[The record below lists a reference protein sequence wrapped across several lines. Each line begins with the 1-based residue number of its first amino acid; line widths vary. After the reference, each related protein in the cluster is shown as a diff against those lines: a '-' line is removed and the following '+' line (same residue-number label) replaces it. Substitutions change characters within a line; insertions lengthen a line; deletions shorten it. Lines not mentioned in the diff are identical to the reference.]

1 MTIKRIKNICIAL
14 CLILLLGAV
23 SVVPAQAASLSVSVG
38 QSRVSVGNEFS
49 VTIRVSDDVAAWTYQ
64 VTYSSNLT
72 LVSGKTMPDG
82 SDDEGSPH
90 INTLLFRANSEGTGT
105 ITASCTN
112 GLSDGNRDYSSSD
125 SASVTIIS
133 ASSDDGGEPPY
144 HGGGGGS
151 GGGTTAPSKS
161 SNNALASLTVSAG
174 ELAPAFDPTITDYT
188 LSLPLRTNQITFT
201 ATPSDSKATVQ
212 GDGEVALRGG
222 ENKVAVVVTAEDG
235 SAKTYNITVKVARE
249 PTVFFSLNGE
259 SLGVMQDTDG
269 VTPPAGFSPT
279 TVPYSGE
286 ELPAWTNAA
295 GQMLLYLVN
304 QDTLAAGFYLYD
316 EAEGVQSPYLPI
328 VCGATTYVYTG
339 VPAEKESIPGLTLC
353 DVEAFGHILK
363 GWKYRDASLQDFC
376 VLYLMDAG
384 GNYGCHTYDS
394 QSGTLQR
401 FSGAVFTDDGRT
413 MRVPML
419 YVYIAGG
426 AAAVLLLLVII
437 LAAVCISRGKKL
449 RLPATEVP
457 VEAPAAPGEQP
468 PAETPA
474 AEEMPTPGEP
484 EQPAEEAPSQ
494 PEPQRPE
501 ENSPAEP
508 GDEPAVPE
516 DEPTPEDPAEEAAA
530 EPAEKPEPADSPA
543 EETPQPPAPEQSLED
558 TLRRLPLDKLLRDIH
573 DL

>member
-1 MTIKRIKNICIAL
+1 MKLLKKNLVSLAL
-14 CLILLLGAV
+14 LCAMLFSLLQV
-23 SVVPAQAASLSVSVG
+23 SYAAGMSVSAGQSTVSVG
-38 QSRVSVGNEFS
+38 RTVAF
-49 VTIRVSDDVAAWTYQ
+49 TITVPAGSEAWTYS
-64 VTYSSNLT
+64 VAYSANLT
-72 LVSGKTMPDG
+72 LESGDLAPMG
-82 SDDEGSPH
+82 FEGD
-90 INTLLFRANSEGTGT
+90 NRTNQLVFRANDTGTGSVW
-105 ITASCTN
+105 ISAGSYCVSGEDYDAS
-112 GLSDGNRDYSSSD
+112 G
-125 SASVTIIS
+125 SASVSIVS
-133 ASSDDGGEPPY
+133 ASEPDDSEPDYTPSTP
-144 HGGGGGS
+144 GKS
-151 GGGTTAPSKS
+151 G
-161 SNNALASLTVSAG
+161 NNALASLTVSAG

-212 GDGEVALRGG
+212 GDGEVALQGG

-328 VCGATTYVYTG
+328 VYGATTYVYTG

-363 GWKYRDASLQDFC
+363 GWKYEDASLQDFC

-474 AEEMPTPGEP
+474 AEEMPTPEEP

-494 PEPQRPE
+494 PEPQQPE

-508 GDEPAVPE
+508 EDEPSVPE
-516 DEPTPEDPAEEAAA
+516 DEPTSEEPAEKAAAEPTEKPESAVSPAEEA
-530 EPAEKPEPADSPA
+530 
-543 EETPQPPAPEQSLED
+543 PQPPAPEQSLED
-558 TLRRLPLDKLLRDIH
+558 TLRRLPLEDLLRDIH

>member
-1 MTIKRIKNICIAL
+1 MKNLKKIFIICTVVFA
-14 CLILLLGAV
+14 LLLCMTQ
-23 SVVPAQAASLSVSVG
+23 SVFAAGISVTAG
-38 QSRVSVGNEFS
+38 QSSVKVGNTVAF
-49 VTIRVSDDVAAWTYQ
+49 TITVPPKTQAWTYQ
-64 VTYSSNLT
+64 VAWSDNLT
-72 LVSGKTMPDG
+72 YVSGDTEPMG
-82 SDDEGSPH
+82 FEGNSTRNQL
-90 INTLLFRANSEGTGT
+90 IFKANREGTGKVW
-105 ITASCTN
+105 IAGGSYSIDRQPYDASGSATV
-112 GLSDGNRDYSSSD
+112 SIV
-125 SASVTIIS
+125 SASQPS
-133 ASSDDGGEPPY
+133 QGYDHGDFDDDPP
-144 HGGGGGS
+144 
-151 GGGTTAPSKS
+151 TPSKS

-188 LSLPLRTNQITFT
+188 LSLPLRTNKITFT

-304 QDTLAAGFYLYD
+304 QDTLAAGFYLHD
-316 EAEGVQSPYLPI
+316 EAEGVQPPYLPI
-328 VCGATTYVYTG
+328 VYGATTYVYTG

-363 GWKYRDASLQDFC
+363 GWKYEDASLQDFC

-457 VEAPAAPGEQP
+457 AEAPAAPGEQP

-474 AEEMPTPGEP
+474 AEEMPTPEEP

-494 PEPQRPE
+494 PEPQQPE

-508 GDEPAVPE
+508 EDEPSVPE
-516 DEPTPEDPAEEAAA
+516 DEPTSEEPAEKAAA
-530 EPAEKPEPADSPA
+530 EPTEKPESAVSPS
-543 EETPQPPAPEQSLED
+543 EEAPQPPAPEQSLED
-558 TLRRLPLDKLLRDIH
+558 TLRRLPLEDLLRDIH

>member
-1 MTIKRIKNICIAL
+1 MKLLKKTLVSLVLL
-14 CLILLLGAV
+14 CAMLLAAV
-23 SVVPAQAASLSVSVG
+23 QVSHAASFSVSAGQSTVSVG
-38 QSRVSVGNEFS
+38 RTVAF
-49 VTIRVSDDVAAWTYQ
+49 TITVPAGCQAWTYS
-64 VTYSSNLT
+64 VSYSANLT
-72 LVSGKTMPDG
+72 LESGDLAPMGFDG
-82 SDDEGSPH
+82 Y
-90 INTLLFRANSEGTGT
+90 NRVNQLVFRANDTGTGT
-105 ITASCTN
+105 VWISKGSFSMDGTN
-112 GLSDGNRDYSSSD
+112 NETPSG
-125 SASVTIIS
+125 SASVAIVS
-133 ASSDDGGEPPY
+133 ASTPDDSEPDYTPSAP
-144 HGGGGGS
+144 GKS
-151 GGGTTAPSKS
+151 G
-161 SNNALASLTVSAG
+161 NNALSALTVSAG
-174 ELAPAFDPTITDYT
+174 TLTPAFDPAVTEYT
-188 LSLPLRTNQITFT
+188 LSLPLRTNKITFT

-212 GDGEVALRGG
+212 GNGEVALRSG

-328 VCGATTYVYTG
+328 VYGATTYVYTG

-363 GWKYRDASLQDFC
+363 GWKYEDASLQDFC

-474 AEEMPTPGEP
+474 AEEMPTPEEP

-494 PEPQRPE
+494 PEPQQPE

-508 GDEPAVPE
+508 EDEPSVPE
-516 DEPTPEDPAEEAAA
+516 DEPTSEEPAEKAAAEPTEKPESAVSPAEEA
-530 EPAEKPEPADSPA
+530 
-543 EETPQPPAPEQSLED
+543 PQPPAPEQSLED
-558 TLRRLPLDKLLRDIH
+558 TLRRLPLEDLLRDIH

>member
-1 MTIKRIKNICIAL
+1 MTKYRCNMKNLKKIFIICTVVFA
-14 CLILLLGAV
+14 LLLCMTQ
-23 SVVPAQAASLSVSVG
+23 SVFAAGISVTAG
-38 QSRVSVGNEFS
+38 QSSVKVGNTVAF
-49 VTIRVSDDVAAWTYQ
+49 TITVPPNTQAWTYQ
-64 VTYSSNLT
+64 VAWSDNLT
-72 LVSGKTMPDG
+72 YVSGDTEPMG
-82 SDDEGSPH
+82 FEGNSTRNQL
-90 INTLLFRANSEGTGT
+90 IFKANGEGTGKVW
-105 ITASCTN
+105 IAGGSYSIDRQPYDASGSATV
-112 GLSDGNRDYSSSD
+112 SIV
-125 SASVTIIS
+125 SASQPS
-133 ASSDDGGEPPY
+133 QGYDHGDFDDDPP
-144 HGGGGGS
+144 
-151 GGGTTAPSKS
+151 TPSKS

-188 LSLPLRTNQITFT
+188 LSLPLRTNKITFT

-328 VCGATTYVYTG
+328 VYGATTYVYTG

-363 GWKYRDASLQDFC
+363 GWKYEDASLQDFC

-474 AEEMPTPGEP
+474 AEEMPTPEEP

-494 PEPQRPE
+494 PEPQQPE

-508 GDEPAVPE
+508 EDEPSVPE
-516 DEPTPEDPAEEAAA
+516 DEPTSEEPAEKAAAEPTEKPESAVSPAEEA
-530 EPAEKPEPADSPA
+530 
-543 EETPQPPAPEQSLED
+543 PQPPAPEQSLED
-558 TLRRLPLDKLLRDIH
+558 TLRRLPLEDLLRDIH

>member
-1 MTIKRIKNICIAL
+1 MKLLKKPLVSLAL
-14 CLILLLGAV
+14 LCAMLFSLLQV
-23 SVVPAQAASLSVSVG
+23 SYAAGMSVSAGQSTVSVG
-38 QSRVSVGNEFS
+38 RTVAF
-49 VTIRVSDDVAAWTYQ
+49 TITVPAGSEAWTYS
-64 VTYSSNLT
+64 VAYSANLT
-72 LVSGKTMPDG
+72 LESGDLSPMG
-82 SDDEGSPH
+82 FEFEGD
-90 INTLLFRANSEGTGT
+90 NRTNQLVFRANDTGTGSVW
-105 ITASCTN
+105 ISAGSYCVSGVDYDAS
-112 GLSDGNRDYSSSD
+112 G
-125 SASVTIIS
+125 SASVSIVS
-133 ASSDDGGEPPY
+133 ASEPDDSEPDYTPSTP
-144 HGGGGGS
+144 GKS
-151 GGGTTAPSKS
+151 G
-161 SNNALASLTVSAG
+161 NNALASLTVSAG

-188 LSLPLRTNQITFT
+188 LSLPLRTNKITFT

-316 EAEGVQSPYLPI
+316 EVEGVQSPYLPI
-328 VCGATTYVYTG
+328 VYGATTYVYTG

-363 GWKYRDASLQDFC
+363 GWKYQDASLQDFC

-394 QSGTLQR
+394 QSSTLQR

-457 VEAPAAPGEQP
+457 AEAPAAPGEQP

-474 AEEMPTPGEP
+474 AEEMPTPEEP

-494 PEPQRPE
+494 PEPQQPE

-508 GDEPAVPE
+508 EDEPSVPE
-516 DEPTPEDPAEEAAA
+516 DEPTSEEPAEKAAAEPTEKPESAVSPAEEA
-530 EPAEKPEPADSPA
+530 
-543 EETPQPPAPEQSLED
+543 PQPPAPEPSLED
-558 TLRRLPLDKLLRDIH
+558 TLRRLPLEDLLRDIH

>member
-1 MTIKRIKNICIAL
+1 MKNLKKIFIICTVVFA
-14 CLILLLGAV
+14 LLLCMTQ
-23 SVVPAQAASLSVSVG
+23 SVFAASISVTAG
-38 QSRVSVGNEFS
+38 QSSVKVGNTVAF
-49 VTIRVSDDVAAWTYQ
+49 TITVPSNTQAWTYQ
-64 VTYSSNLT
+64 VAWSDNLT
-72 LVSGKTMPDG
+72 YVSGDTEPMG
-82 SDDEGSPH
+82 FEGTSSTRNQL
-90 INTLLFRANSEGTGT
+90 IFMANGEGTGKVW
-105 ITASCTN
+105 IAGGSYSIDRQPYDASGSATV
-112 GLSDGNRDYSSSD
+112 SIV
-125 SASVTIIS
+125 SASQPS
-133 ASSDDGGEPPY
+133 QGYDHGDFDDDPP
-144 HGGGGGS
+144 
-151 GGGTTAPSKS
+151 TPSKS

-188 LSLPLRTNQITFT
+188 LSLPLRTNKITFT

-328 VCGATTYVYTG
+328 VYGATTYVYTG

-363 GWKYRDASLQDFC
+363 GWKYEDASLQDFC

-457 VEAPAAPGEQP
+457 AEAPAAPGEQP

-474 AEEMPTPGEP
+474 AEEMPTPEEP

-494 PEPQRPE
+494 PEPQQPE

-508 GDEPAVPE
+508 EDEPSVPE
-516 DEPTPEDPAEEAAA
+516 DEPTSEEPAEKAAAEPTEKPESAVSPAEEA
-530 EPAEKPEPADSPA
+530 
-543 EETPQPPAPEQSLED
+543 PQPPAPEQSLED
-558 TLRRLPLDKLLRDIH
+558 TLRRLPLEDLLRDIH

>member
-1 MTIKRIKNICIAL
+1 MKNLKKIFIICTVVFA
-14 CLILLLGAV
+14 LLLCMTQ
-23 SVVPAQAASLSVSVG
+23 SVFAAGISVTAG
-38 QSRVSVGNEFS
+38 QSSVKVGNTVAF
-49 VTIRVSDDVAAWTYQ
+49 TITVPPNTQAWTYQ
-64 VTYSSNLT
+64 VAWSDNLT
-72 LVSGKTMPDG
+72 YVSGDTEPMG
-82 SDDEGSPH
+82 FEGNSTRNQL
-90 INTLLFRANSEGTGT
+90 IFKANGEGTGKVW
-105 ITASCTN
+105 IAGGSYSIDRQPYDASGSATV
-112 GLSDGNRDYSSSD
+112 SIV
-125 SASVTIIS
+125 SASQPS
-133 ASSDDGGEPPY
+133 QGYDHGDFDDDPP
-144 HGGGGGS
+144 
-151 GGGTTAPSKS
+151 APSKS

-174 ELAPAFDPTITDYT
+174 ELTPAFDPTITDYT

-212 GDGEVALRGG
+212 GDGEVALQGG

-328 VCGATTYVYTG
+328 VYGATTYVYTG

-363 GWKYRDASLQDFC
+363 GWKYQDASLQDFC

-474 AEEMPTPGEP
+474 AEEMPTPEEP

>member
-1 MTIKRIKNICIAL
+1 MTKYRCTMKNLKKIFIICTVVFA
-14 CLILLLGAV
+14 LLLCMTQ
-23 SVVPAQAASLSVSVG
+23 SVFAASISVTAG
-38 QSRVSVGNEFS
+38 QSSVKVGNTVAF
-49 VTIRVSDDVAAWTYQ
+49 TITVPPNTQAWTYQ
-64 VTYSSNLT
+64 VAWSDNLT
-72 LVSGKTMPDG
+72 YVSGDTEPMG
-82 SDDEGSPH
+82 FEGNSTRNQL
-90 INTLLFRANSEGTGT
+90 IFKANGEGTGKVW
-105 ITASCTN
+105 IAGGSYSIDRQPYDASGSATV
-112 GLSDGNRDYSSSD
+112 SIV
-125 SASVTIIS
+125 SASQPS
-133 ASSDDGGEPPY
+133 QGYDHGDFDDDPP
-144 HGGGGGS
+144 
-151 GGGTTAPSKS
+151 TPSKS

-188 LSLPLRTNQITFT
+188 LSLPLRTNKITFT

-212 GDGEVALRGG
+212 GDGEVALRSG

-328 VCGATTYVYTG
+328 VYGATTYVYTG

-363 GWKYRDASLQDFC
+363 GWKYEDASLQDFC

-474 AEEMPTPGEP
+474 AEEMPTPEEP

-494 PEPQRPE
+494 PEPQQPE

-508 GDEPAVPE
+508 EDEPSVPE
-516 DEPTPEDPAEEAAA
+516 DEPTSEEPAEKAAAEPTEKPESAVSPAEEA
-530 EPAEKPEPADSPA
+530 
-543 EETPQPPAPEQSLED
+543 PQPPAPEQSLED
-558 TLRRLPLDKLLRDIH
+558 TLRRLPLEDLLRDIH

>member
-1 MTIKRIKNICIAL
+1 MKNLKKIFIICTVVFA
-14 CLILLLGAV
+14 LLLCMTQ
-23 SVVPAQAASLSVSVG
+23 SVFAAGISVTAG
-38 QSRVSVGNEFS
+38 QSSVKVGNTVAF
-49 VTIRVSDDVAAWTYQ
+49 TITVPSNTQAWTYQ
-64 VTYSSNLT
+64 VAWSDNLT
-72 LVSGKTMPDG
+72 YVSGDTEPMG
-82 SDDEGSPH
+82 FEGNSTRNQL
-90 INTLLFRANSEGTGT
+90 IFKANGEGTGKVW
-105 ITASCTN
+105 IAGGSYSIDRQPYDASGSATV
-112 GLSDGNRDYSSSD
+112 SIV
-125 SASVTIIS
+125 SASQPS
-133 ASSDDGGEPPY
+133 QGYDHGDFDDDPP
-144 HGGGGGS
+144 
-151 GGGTTAPSKS
+151 TPSKS

-188 LSLPLRTNQITFT
+188 LSLPLRTNKITFT

-212 GDGEVALRGG
+212 GDGEVALQGG

-328 VCGATTYVYTG
+328 VYGATTYVYTG

-363 GWKYRDASLQDFC
+363 GWKYEDASLQDFC

-457 VEAPAAPGEQP
+457 AEAPAAPGEQP

-474 AEEMPTPGEP
+474 AEEMPTPEEP

-494 PEPQRPE
+494 PEPQQPE

-508 GDEPAVPE
+508 EDEPSVPE
-516 DEPTPEDPAEEAAA
+516 DEPTSEEPAEKAAAEPTEKPESAVSPAEEA
-530 EPAEKPEPADSPA
+530 
-543 EETPQPPAPEQSLED
+543 PQPPAPEQSLED
-558 TLRRLPLDKLLRDIH
+558 TLRRLPLEDLLRDIH

>member
-1 MTIKRIKNICIAL
+1 MKNLKKTFITCTVVFA
-14 CLILLLGAV
+14 LLLCMTQ
-23 SVVPAQAASLSVSVG
+23 SVFAASISVTAG
-38 QSRVSVGNEFS
+38 QSSVKVGNTVAF
-49 VTIRVSDDVAAWTYQ
+49 TITVPPNTQAWTYQ
-64 VTYSSNLT
+64 VAWSDNLT
-72 LVSGKTMPDG
+72 YVSGDTEPMG
-82 SDDEGSPH
+82 FEGNSTRNQL
-90 INTLLFRANSEGTGT
+90 IFKANGEGTGKVW
-105 ITASCTN
+105 IAGGSYSIDRQPYDASGSATV
-112 GLSDGNRDYSSSD
+112 SIV
-125 SASVTIIS
+125 SASQPS
-133 ASSDDGGEPPY
+133 QGYDHGDFDDDPP
-144 HGGGGGS
+144 
-151 GGGTTAPSKS
+151 TPSKS

-188 LSLPLRTNQITFT
+188 LSLPLRTNKITFT

-212 GDGEVALRGG
+212 GDGEVALQGG

-426 AAAVLLLLVII
+426 AATVLLLLVII

>member
-1 MTIKRIKNICIAL
+1 MKNLKKTFITCTVVFA
-14 CLILLLGAV
+14 LLLCMTQ
-23 SVVPAQAASLSVSVG
+23 SVFAAGISVTAG
-38 QSRVSVGNEFS
+38 QSSVKVGNTVAF
-49 VTIRVSDDVAAWTYQ
+49 TITVPPNTQAWTYQ
-64 VTYSSNLT
+64 VAWSDNLT
-72 LVSGKTMPDG
+72 YVSGDTEPMG
-82 SDDEGSPH
+82 FEGNSTRNQL
-90 INTLLFRANSEGTGT
+90 IFKANGEGTGKVWIAGGSYSIDRQPYDASGSATVT
-105 ITASCTN
+105 IV
-112 GLSDGNRDYSSSD
+112 
-125 SASVTIIS
+125 SASQPS
-133 ASSDDGGEPPY
+133 QGYDHGDFDDDPP
-144 HGGGGGS
+144 
-151 GGGTTAPSKS
+151 APSKS

-188 LSLPLRTNQITFT
+188 LSLPLRTNKITFT

-328 VCGATTYVYTG
+328 VYGATTYVYTG

-363 GWKYRDASLQDFC
+363 GWKYEDASLQDFC

-457 VEAPAAPGEQP
+457 AEAPAAPGEQP

-474 AEEMPTPGEP
+474 AEEMPTPEEP

-494 PEPQRPE
+494 PEPQQPE

-508 GDEPAVPE
+508 EDEPSVPE
-516 DEPTPEDPAEEAAA
+516 DEPTSEEPAEKAAAEPTEKPESAVSPAEEA
-530 EPAEKPEPADSPA
+530 
-543 EETPQPPAPEQSLED
+543 PQPPAPEQSLED
-558 TLRRLPLDKLLRDIH
+558 TLRRLPLEDLLRDIH

>member
-1 MTIKRIKNICIAL
+1 MKNLKKIFIICTVVFA
-14 CLILLLGAV
+14 LLLCMTQ
-23 SVVPAQAASLSVSVG
+23 SVFAAGISVTAG
-38 QSRVSVGNEFS
+38 QSSVKVGNKVAF
-49 VTIRVSDDVAAWTYQ
+49 TITVPSNTQAWTYQ
-64 VTYSSNLT
+64 VAWSDNLT
-72 LVSGKTMPDG
+72 YVSGDTEPMG
-82 SDDEGSPH
+82 FEGNSTRNQL
-90 INTLLFRANSEGTGT
+90 IFKANGEGTGKVW
-105 ITASCTN
+105 IAGGSYSIDRQPYDASGSATV
-112 GLSDGNRDYSSSD
+112 SIV
-125 SASVTIIS
+125 SASQPS
-133 ASSDDGGEPPY
+133 QGYDHGDFDDDPP
-144 HGGGGGS
+144 
-151 GGGTTAPSKS
+151 TPSKS

-188 LSLPLRTNQITFT
+188 LSLPLRTNKITFT

-328 VCGATTYVYTG
+328 VYGATTYVYTG

-363 GWKYRDASLQDFC
+363 GWKYEDASLQDFC

-457 VEAPAAPGEQP
+457 AEAPAAPGEQP

-474 AEEMPTPGEP
+474 AEEMPTPEEP

-494 PEPQRPE
+494 PEPQQPE

-508 GDEPAVPE
+508 EDEPSVPE
-516 DEPTPEDPAEEAAA
+516 DEPTSEEPAEKAAAEPTEKPESAVSPAEEA
-530 EPAEKPEPADSPA
+530 
-543 EETPQPPAPEQSLED
+543 PQPPAPEQSLED
-558 TLRRLPLDKLLRDIH
+558 TLRRLPLEDLLRDIH

>member
-1 MTIKRIKNICIAL
+1 MTKYRCNMKNLKKIFIIYTVVFA
-14 CLILLLGAV
+14 LLLCMTQ
-23 SVVPAQAASLSVSVG
+23 SVFAASISVTAG
-38 QSRVSVGNEFS
+38 QSSVKVGNTVAF
-49 VTIRVSDDVAAWTYQ
+49 TITVPSNTQAWTYQ
-64 VTYSSNLT
+64 VAWSDNLT
-72 LVSGKTMPDG
+72 YVSGDTEPMG
-82 SDDEGSPH
+82 FEGNSTRNQL
-90 INTLLFRANSEGTGT
+90 IFKANGEGTGKVW
-105 ITASCTN
+105 IAGGSYSIDRQPYDASGSATV
-112 GLSDGNRDYSSSD
+112 SIV
-125 SASVTIIS
+125 SASQPS
-133 ASSDDGGEPPY
+133 QGYDHGDFDDDPP
-144 HGGGGGS
+144 
-151 GGGTTAPSKS
+151 TPSKS

-174 ELAPAFDPTITDYT
+174 ELAPAFDPAITDYT
-188 LSLPLRTNQITFT
+188 LSLPLRTNKITFT

-212 GDGEVALRGG
+212 GDGEVALRSG

-363 GWKYRDASLQDFC
+363 GWKYQDASLQDFC

-426 AAAVLLLLVII
+426 AATVLLLLVII

-457 VEAPAAPGEQP
+457 AEAPAAPGEQP

-474 AEEMPTPGEP
+474 AEEMPTPEEP

-494 PEPQRPE
+494 PEPQQPE

-508 GDEPAVPE
+508 EDEPSVPE
-516 DEPTPEDPAEEAAA
+516 DEPTSEEPAEKAAAEPTEKPESAVSPAEEA
-530 EPAEKPEPADSPA
+530 
-543 EETPQPPAPEQSLED
+543 PQPPAPEQSLED
-558 TLRRLPLDKLLRDIH
+558 TLRRLPLEDLLRDIH

>member
-1 MTIKRIKNICIAL
+1 MKNLKKIFIICTVVFA
-14 CLILLLGAV
+14 LLLCMTQ
-23 SVVPAQAASLSVSVG
+23 SVFAASISVTAG
-38 QSRVSVGNEFS
+38 QSSVKVGNTVAF
-49 VTIRVSDDVAAWTYQ
+49 TITVPPNTQAWTYQ
-64 VTYSSNLT
+64 VAWSDNLT
-72 LVSGKTMPDG
+72 YVSGDTEPMG
-82 SDDEGSPH
+82 FEGNSTRNQL
-90 INTLLFRANSEGTGT
+90 IFKANGEGTGKVW
-105 ITASCTN
+105 IAGGSYSIDRQPYDASGSATV
-112 GLSDGNRDYSSSD
+112 SIV
-125 SASVTIIS
+125 SASQPS
-133 ASSDDGGEPPY
+133 QGYDHGDFDDDPP
-144 HGGGGGS
+144 
-151 GGGTTAPSKS
+151 TPSKS

-174 ELAPAFDPTITDYT
+174 ELAPAFDPAITDYT
-188 LSLPLRTNQITFT
+188 LSLPLRTNKITFT

-328 VCGATTYVYTG
+328 VYGATTYVYTG

-363 GWKYRDASLQDFC
+363 GWKYEDASLQDFC

-457 VEAPAAPGEQP
+457 AEAPAAPGEQP

-474 AEEMPTPGEP
+474 AEEMPTPEEP

-494 PEPQRPE
+494 PEPQQPE

-508 GDEPAVPE
+508 EDEPSVPE
-516 DEPTPEDPAEEAAA
+516 DEPTSEEPAEKAAA
-530 EPAEKPEPADSPA
+530 EPTEKPESAVSPS
-543 EETPQPPAPEQSLED
+543 EEAPQPPAPEQSLED
-558 TLRRLPLDKLLRDIH
+558 TLRRLPLEDLLRDIH

>member
-1 MTIKRIKNICIAL
+1 MTKYRCTMKNLKKIFIICTVVFA
-14 CLILLLGAV
+14 LLLCMTQ
-23 SVVPAQAASLSVSVG
+23 SVFAASISVTAG
-38 QSRVSVGNEFS
+38 QSSVKVGNTVAF
-49 VTIRVSDDVAAWTYQ
+49 TITVPSNTQAWTYQ
-64 VTYSSNLT
+64 VAWSDNLT
-72 LVSGKTMPDG
+72 YVSGDTEPMG
-82 SDDEGSPH
+82 FEGNSTRNQL
-90 INTLLFRANSEGTGT
+90 IFKANGEGTGKVW
-105 ITASCTN
+105 IAGGSYSIDRQPYDASGSATV
-112 GLSDGNRDYSSSD
+112 SIV
-125 SASVTIIS
+125 SASQPS
-133 ASSDDGGEPPY
+133 QGYDHGDFDDDPP
-144 HGGGGGS
+144 
-151 GGGTTAPSKS
+151 TPSKS

-188 LSLPLRTNQITFT
+188 LSLPLRTNKITFT

-212 GDGEVALRGG
+212 GNGEVALRSG

-328 VCGATTYVYTG
+328 VYGATTYVYTG

-363 GWKYRDASLQDFC
+363 GWKYEDASLQDFC

-474 AEEMPTPGEP
+474 AEEMPTPEEP

-494 PEPQRPE
+494 PEPQQPE

-508 GDEPAVPE
+508 EDEPSVPE
-516 DEPTPEDPAEEAAA
+516 DEPTSEEPAEKAAAEPTEKPESAVSPAEEA
-530 EPAEKPEPADSPA
+530 
-543 EETPQPPAPEQSLED
+543 PQPPAPEQSLED
-558 TLRRLPLDKLLRDIH
+558 TLRRLPLEDLLRDIH

>member
-1 MTIKRIKNICIAL
+1 MKNLKKIFIICTVVFA
-14 CLILLLGAV
+14 LLLCMTQ
-23 SVVPAQAASLSVSVG
+23 SVFAAGISVTAG
-38 QSRVSVGNEFS
+38 QSSVKVGNTVAF
-49 VTIRVSDDVAAWTYQ
+49 TITVPSNTQAWTYQ
-64 VTYSSNLT
+64 VAWSDNLT
-72 LVSGKTMPDG
+72 YVSGDTEPMG
-82 SDDEGSPH
+82 FEGNSTRNQL
-90 INTLLFRANSEGTGT
+90 IFKANGEGTGKVW
-105 ITASCTN
+105 IAGGSYSIDRQPYDASGSATV
-112 GLSDGNRDYSSSD
+112 SIV
-125 SASVTIIS
+125 SASQPS
-133 ASSDDGGEPPY
+133 QGYDHGDFDDDPP
-144 HGGGGGS
+144 
-151 GGGTTAPSKS
+151 TPSKS

-188 LSLPLRTNQITFT
+188 LSLPLRTNKITFT

-363 GWKYRDASLQDFC
+363 GWKYEDASLQDFC

-413 MRVPML
+413 MRVPVL

-474 AEEMPTPGEP
+474 AEEMPTPEEP

-494 PEPQRPE
+494 PEPQQPE

-508 GDEPAVPE
+508 EDEPSVPE
-516 DEPTPEDPAEEAAA
+516 DEPTSEEPAEKAAVEPTEKPESAASPAEEA
-530 EPAEKPEPADSPA
+530 
-543 EETPQPPAPEQSLED
+543 PQPPAPEQSLED
-558 TLRRLPLDKLLRDIH
+558 TLRRLPLEDLLRDIH

>member
-1 MTIKRIKNICIAL
+1 MKLLKKNLVSLAL
-14 CLILLLGAV
+14 LCAMLFSLLQV
-23 SVVPAQAASLSVSVG
+23 SYAAGMSVSAGQSTVSVG
-38 QSRVSVGNEFS
+38 RTVAF
-49 VTIRVSDDVAAWTYQ
+49 TITVPAGSEAWTYS
-64 VTYSSNLT
+64 VAYSANLT
-72 LVSGKTMPDG
+72 LESGDLAPMG
-82 SDDEGSPH
+82 FEGD
-90 INTLLFRANSEGTGT
+90 NRTNQLVFRANDTGTGSVW
-105 ITASCTN
+105 ISAGSYCVSGEDYDAS
-112 GLSDGNRDYSSSD
+112 G
-125 SASVTIIS
+125 SASVSIVS
-133 ASSDDGGEPPY
+133 ASTPDDSEPDY
-144 HGGGGGS
+144 
-151 GGGTTAPSKS
+151 TPSTPGKS

-188 LSLPLRTNQITFT
+188 LSLPLRTNKITFT

-212 GDGEVALRGG
+212 GNGEVALRSG

-328 VCGATTYVYTG
+328 VYGATTYVYTG

-363 GWKYRDASLQDFC
+363 GWKYEDASLQDFC

-457 VEAPAAPGEQP
+457 AEAPAAPGEQP

-474 AEEMPTPGEP
+474 AEEMPTPEEP

-494 PEPQRPE
+494 PEPQQPE

-508 GDEPAVPE
+508 EDEPSVPE
-516 DEPTPEDPAEEAAA
+516 DEPTSEEPAEKAAAEPTEKPESAVSPAEEA
-530 EPAEKPEPADSPA
+530 
-543 EETPQPPAPEQSLED
+543 PQPPAPEQSLED
-558 TLRRLPLDKLLRDIH
+558 TLRRLPLEDLLRDIH

>member
-1 MTIKRIKNICIAL
+1 MKNLKKIFIICTVVFA
-14 CLILLLGAV
+14 LLLCMTQ
-23 SVVPAQAASLSVSVG
+23 SVFAASISVTAG
-38 QSRVSVGNEFS
+38 QSSVKVGNTVAF
-49 VTIRVSDDVAAWTYQ
+49 TITVPSNTQAWTYQ
-64 VTYSSNLT
+64 VAWSDNLT
-72 LVSGKTMPDG
+72 YVSGDTEPMG
-82 SDDEGSPH
+82 FEGNSTRNQL
-90 INTLLFRANSEGTGT
+90 IFKANGEGTGKVW
-105 ITASCTN
+105 IAGGSYSIDRQPYDASGSATV
-112 GLSDGNRDYSSSD
+112 SIV
-125 SASVTIIS
+125 SASQPS
-133 ASSDDGGEPPY
+133 QGYDHGDFDDDPP
-144 HGGGGGS
+144 
-151 GGGTTAPSKS
+151 TPSKS

-174 ELAPAFDPTITDYT
+174 ELTPAFDPTITDYT
-188 LSLPLRTNQITFT
+188 LSLPLRTNKITFT

-212 GDGEVALRGG
+212 GNGEVALRSG

-328 VCGATTYVYTG
+328 VYGATTYVYTG

-363 GWKYRDASLQDFC
+363 GWKYEDASLQDFC

-457 VEAPAAPGEQP
+457 AEAPAAPGEQP

-474 AEEMPTPGEP
+474 AEEMPTPEEP

-494 PEPQRPE
+494 PEPQQPE

-508 GDEPAVPE
+508 EDEPSVPE
-516 DEPTPEDPAEEAAA
+516 DEPTSEEPAEKAAAEPTEKPESAVSPAEEA
-530 EPAEKPEPADSPA
+530 
-543 EETPQPPAPEQSLED
+543 PQPPAPEQSLED
-558 TLRRLPLDKLLRDIH
+558 TLRRLPLEDLLRDIH

>member
-1 MTIKRIKNICIAL
+1 MKNLKKIFIICTVVFA
-14 CLILLLGAV
+14 LLLCMTQ
-23 SVVPAQAASLSVSVG
+23 SVFAAGISVTAG
-38 QSRVSVGNEFS
+38 QSSVKVGNTVAF
-49 VTIRVSDDVAAWTYQ
+49 TITVPPKTQAWTYQ
-64 VTYSSNLT
+64 VAWSDNLT
-72 LVSGKTMPDG
+72 YVSGDTEPMG
-82 SDDEGSPH
+82 FEGNSTRNQL
-90 INTLLFRANSEGTGT
+90 IFKANGEGTGKVW
-105 ITASCTN
+105 IAGGSYSIDRQPYDASGSATV
-112 GLSDGNRDYSSSD
+112 SIV
-125 SASVTIIS
+125 SASQPS
-133 ASSDDGGEPPY
+133 QGYDHGDFDDDPP
-144 HGGGGGS
+144 
-151 GGGTTAPSKS
+151 TPSKS

-188 LSLPLRTNQITFT
+188 LSLPLRTNKITFT

-328 VCGATTYVYTG
+328 VYGATTYVYTG

-363 GWKYRDASLQDFC
+363 GWKYQDASLQDFC

-457 VEAPAAPGEQP
+457 AEAPAAPGEQP

-474 AEEMPTPGEP
+474 AEEMPTPEEP

-494 PEPQRPE
+494 PEPQQPE

-508 GDEPAVPE
+508 EDEPSVPE
-516 DEPTPEDPAEEAAA
+516 DEPTSEEPAEKAAAEPTEKPESAVSPAEEA
-530 EPAEKPEPADSPA
+530 
-543 EETPQPPAPEQSLED
+543 PQPPAPEQSLED
-558 TLRRLPLDKLLRDIH
+558 TLRRLPLEDLLRDIH

>member
-1 MTIKRIKNICIAL
+1 MKNLKKIFIICTVVFA
-14 CLILLLGAV
+14 LLLCMTQ
-23 SVVPAQAASLSVSVG
+23 SVFAAGISVTAG
-38 QSRVSVGNEFS
+38 QSSVKVGNTVAF
-49 VTIRVSDDVAAWTYQ
+49 TITVPSNTQAWTYQ
-64 VTYSSNLT
+64 VAWSDNLT
-72 LVSGKTMPDG
+72 YVSGDTEPMG
-82 SDDEGSPH
+82 FEGNSTRNQL
-90 INTLLFRANSEGTGT
+90 IFKANGEGTGKVW
-105 ITASCTN
+105 IAGGSYSIDRQPYDASGSATV
-112 GLSDGNRDYSSSD
+112 SIV
-125 SASVTIIS
+125 SASQPS
-133 ASSDDGGEPPY
+133 QGYDHGDFDDDPP
-144 HGGGGGS
+144 
-151 GGGTTAPSKS
+151 TPSKS

-188 LSLPLRTNQITFT
+188 LSLPLRTNKITFT

-316 EAEGVQSPYLPI
+316 EVEGGQSPYLPI
-328 VCGATTYVYTG
+328 VYGATTYVYTG

-363 GWKYRDASLQDFC
+363 GWKYEDASLQDFC

-457 VEAPAAPGEQP
+457 AEAPAAPGEQP

-474 AEEMPTPGEP
+474 AEEMPTPEEP

-494 PEPQRPE
+494 PEPQQPE

-508 GDEPAVPE
+508 EDEPSVPE
-516 DEPTPEDPAEEAAA
+516 DEPTSEEPAEKAAAEPTEKPESAVSPAEEA
-530 EPAEKPEPADSPA
+530 
-543 EETPQPPAPEQSLED
+543 PQPPAPEQSLED
-558 TLRRLPLDKLLRDIH
+558 TLRRLPLEDLLRDIH

>member
-1 MTIKRIKNICIAL
+1 MKNLKKIFIICTVVFA
-14 CLILLLGAV
+14 LLLCMTQ
-23 SVVPAQAASLSVSVG
+23 SVFAASISVTAG
-38 QSRVSVGNEFS
+38 QSSVKVGNTVAF
-49 VTIRVSDDVAAWTYQ
+49 TITVPPKTQAWTYQ
-64 VTYSSNLT
+64 VAWSDNLT
-72 LVSGKTMPDG
+72 YVSGDTEPMG
-82 SDDEGSPH
+82 FEGNSTRNQL
-90 INTLLFRANSEGTGT
+90 IFKANGEGTGKVW
-105 ITASCTN
+105 IAGGSYSIDRQPYDASGSATV
-112 GLSDGNRDYSSSD
+112 SIV
-125 SASVTIIS
+125 SASQPS
-133 ASSDDGGEPPY
+133 QGYDHGDFDDDPP
-144 HGGGGGS
+144 
-151 GGGTTAPSKS
+151 TPSKS

-188 LSLPLRTNQITFT
+188 LSLPLRTNKITFT

-235 SAKTYNITVKVARE
+235 SAKTYSITVKVARE

-328 VCGATTYVYTG
+328 VYGATTYVYTG

-363 GWKYRDASLQDFC
+363 GWKYQDASLQDFC

-457 VEAPAAPGEQP
+457 AEAPAAPGEQP

-474 AEEMPTPGEP
+474 AEEMPTPEEP

-494 PEPQRPE
+494 PEPQQPE

-508 GDEPAVPE
+508 EDEPSVPE
-516 DEPTPEDPAEEAAA
+516 DEPTSEEPAEKAAAEPTEKPESAVSPAEEA
-530 EPAEKPEPADSPA
+530 
-543 EETPQPPAPEQSLED
+543 PQPPAPEQSLED
-558 TLRRLPLDKLLRDIH
+558 TLRRLPLEDLLRDIH

>member
-1 MTIKRIKNICIAL
+1 MKLLKKNLVSLAL
-14 CLILLLGAV
+14 LCAMLFSLLQV
-23 SVVPAQAASLSVSVG
+23 SYAAGMSVSAGQSTVSVG
-38 QSRVSVGNEFS
+38 RTVAF
-49 VTIRVSDDVAAWTYQ
+49 TITVPAGSEAWTYS
-64 VTYSSNLT
+64 VAYSANLT
-72 LVSGKTMPDG
+72 LESGDLAPMG
-82 SDDEGSPH
+82 FEFEGD
-90 INTLLFRANSEGTGT
+90 NRTNQLVFRANDTGTGSVW
-105 ITASCTN
+105 ISAGSYCVSGEDYDAS
-112 GLSDGNRDYSSSD
+112 G
-125 SASVTIIS
+125 SASVSIVS
-133 ASSDDGGEPPY
+133 ASTPDDSEPDYTPSTP
-144 HGGGGGS
+144 GKS
-151 GGGTTAPSKS
+151 G
-161 SNNALASLTVSAG
+161 NNALASLTVSAG

-188 LSLPLRTNQITFT
+188 LSLPLRTNKITFT

-212 GDGEVALRGG
+212 GDGEVALRSG

-328 VCGATTYVYTG
+328 LYGATTYVYTG

-363 GWKYRDASLQDFC
+363 GWKYEDASLQDFC

-474 AEEMPTPGEP
+474 AEEMPTPEEP

-494 PEPQRPE
+494 PEPQQPE

-508 GDEPAVPE
+508 EDEPSVPE
-516 DEPTPEDPAEEAAA
+516 DEPTSEEPAEKAAA
-530 EPAEKPEPADSPA
+530 EPTEKPESAVSPS
-543 EETPQPPAPEQSLED
+543 EEAPQPPAPEQSLEN
-558 TLRRLPLDKLLRDIH
+558 TLRRLPLEDLLRDIH

>member
-1 MTIKRIKNICIAL
+1 MKNLKKIFIICTVVFA
-14 CLILLLGAV
+14 LLLCMTQ
-23 SVVPAQAASLSVSVG
+23 SVFAASISVTAG
-38 QSRVSVGNEFS
+38 QSSVKVGNTVAF
-49 VTIRVSDDVAAWTYQ
+49 TITVPPNTQAWTYQ
-64 VTYSSNLT
+64 VAWSDNLT
-72 LVSGKTMPDG
+72 YVSGDTEPMG
-82 SDDEGSPH
+82 FEGNSTRNQL
-90 INTLLFRANSEGTGT
+90 IFKANGEGTGKVW
-105 ITASCTN
+105 IAGGSYSIDRQPYDASGSATV
-112 GLSDGNRDYSSSD
+112 SIV
-125 SASVTIIS
+125 SASQPS
-133 ASSDDGGEPPY
+133 QGYDHGDFDDDPP
-144 HGGGGGS
+144 
-151 GGGTTAPSKS
+151 TPSKS

-188 LSLPLRTNQITFT
+188 LSLPLRTNKITFT

-328 VCGATTYVYTG
+328 VYGATTYVYTG

-363 GWKYRDASLQDFC
+363 GWKYEDASLQDFC

-474 AEEMPTPGEP
+474 AEEMPTPEEP

-494 PEPQRPE
+494 PEPQQPE

-508 GDEPAVPE
+508 EDEPSVPE
-516 DEPTPEDPAEEAAA
+516 DEPTSEEPAEKAAAEPTEKPESAVSPAEEA
-530 EPAEKPEPADSPA
+530 
-543 EETPQPPAPEQSLED
+543 PQPPAPEQSLED
-558 TLRRLPLDKLLRDIH
+558 TLRRLPLEDLLRDIH

>member
-1 MTIKRIKNICIAL
+1 MKNLKKIFIICTVVFA
-14 CLILLLGAV
+14 LLLCMTQ
-23 SVVPAQAASLSVSVG
+23 SVFAASISVTAG
-38 QSRVSVGNEFS
+38 QSSVKVGNTVAF
-49 VTIRVSDDVAAWTYQ
+49 TITVPPKTQAWTYQ
-64 VTYSSNLT
+64 VAWSDNLT
-72 LVSGKTMPDG
+72 YVSGDTEPMG
-82 SDDEGSPH
+82 FEGNSTRNQL
-90 INTLLFRANSEGTGT
+90 IFKANGEGTGKVW
-105 ITASCTN
+105 IAGGSYSIDRQPYDASGSATV
-112 GLSDGNRDYSSSD
+112 SIV
-125 SASVTIIS
+125 SASQPS
-133 ASSDDGGEPPY
+133 QGYDHGDFDDDPP
-144 HGGGGGS
+144 
-151 GGGTTAPSKS
+151 TPSKS

-188 LSLPLRTNQITFT
+188 LSLPLRTNKITFT

-286 ELPAWTNAA
+286 EIPAWTNAA

-316 EAEGVQSPYLPI
+316 EAKGVQSPYLPI

-363 GWKYRDASLQDFC
+363 GWKYEDASLQDFC

-457 VEAPAAPGEQP
+457 AEAPAAPGEQP

-474 AEEMPTPGEP
+474 AEEMPTPEEP

-494 PEPQRPE
+494 PEPQQPE
-501 ENSPAEP
+501 ENSP
-508 GDEPAVPE
+508 DEPEDEPSVPE
-516 DEPTPEDPAEEAAA
+516 DEPTSEEPAEKAAA
-530 EPAEKPEPADSPA
+530 EPTEKPESAVSPS
-543 EETPQPPAPEQSLED
+543 EEAPQPPAPEQSLED
-558 TLRRLPLDKLLRDIH
+558 TLRRLPLEDLLRDIH

>member
-1 MTIKRIKNICIAL
+1 MKKVTKVFLCVCLSLMLSILSLHICWAL
-14 CLILLLGAV
+14 DISAYAGQ
-23 SVVPAQAASLSVSVG
+23 SNVSVG
-38 QSRVSVGNEFS
+38 STIS
-49 VTIRVSDDVAAWTYQ
+49 VTFRASDDAMRWIYTIS
-64 VTYSSNLT
+64 YSGNLT
-72 LVSGKTMPDG
+72 LESGSTSVSG
-82 SDDEGSPH
+82 SDAYGDSRTH
-90 INTLLFRANSEGTGT
+90 TLIFRANEEGDAWV
-105 ITASCTN
+105 TAYKEN
-112 GLSDGNRDYSSSD
+112 GLVSTDFVEANA
-125 SASVTIIS
+125 SASVQFKVVS
-133 ASSDDGGEPPY
+133 ASSPSDGYHHDDFNNATPGK
-144 HGGGGGS
+144 S
-151 GGGTTAPSKS
+151 G
-161 SNNALASLTVSAG
+161 NNALASLTVSAG
-174 ELAPAFDPTITDYT
+174 ELAPAFDPAITDYT
-188 LSLPLRTNQITFT
+188 LSLPLRTNKITFT

-363 GWKYRDASLQDFC
+363 GWKYQDASLQDFC

-394 QSGTLQR
+394 QIGTLQR

-474 AEEMPTPGEP
+474 AEEPPTPGEP

>member
-1 MTIKRIKNICIAL
+1 MKNLKKIFIICTVVFA
-14 CLILLLGAV
+14 LLLCMTQ
-23 SVVPAQAASLSVSVG
+23 SVFAASISVTAG
-38 QSRVSVGNEFS
+38 QSSVKVGNTVAF
-49 VTIRVSDDVAAWTYQ
+49 TITVPPNTQAWTYQ
-64 VTYSSNLT
+64 VAWSDNLT
-72 LVSGKTMPDG
+72 YVSGDTEPMG
-82 SDDEGSPH
+82 FEGNSTRNQL
-90 INTLLFRANSEGTGT
+90 IFKANGEGTGKVW
-105 ITASCTN
+105 IAGGSYSIDRQPYDASGSATV
-112 GLSDGNRDYSSSD
+112 SIV
-125 SASVTIIS
+125 SASQPS
-133 ASSDDGGEPPY
+133 QGYDHGDFDDDPP
-144 HGGGGGS
+144 
-151 GGGTTAPSKS
+151 TPSKS

-188 LSLPLRTNQITFT
+188 LSLPLRTNKITFT

-235 SAKTYNITVKVARE
+235 SAKTYNITVTVARE

-328 VCGATTYVYTG
+328 VYGATTYVYTG

-363 GWKYRDASLQDFC
+363 GWKYEDASLQDFC

-457 VEAPAAPGEQP
+457 AEAPAAPGEQP

-474 AEEMPTPGEP
+474 AEEMPTPEEP

-494 PEPQRPE
+494 PEPQQPE

-508 GDEPAVPE
+508 EDEPSVPE
-516 DEPTPEDPAEEAAA
+516 DEPTSEEPAEKAAAEPTEKPESAVSPAEEA
-530 EPAEKPEPADSPA
+530 
-543 EETPQPPAPEQSLED
+543 PQPPAPEQSLED
-558 TLRRLPLDKLLRDIH
+558 TLRRLPLEDLLRDIH

>member
-1 MTIKRIKNICIAL
+1 MKNLKKIFIICTVVFA
-14 CLILLLGAV
+14 LLLCMTQ
-23 SVVPAQAASLSVSVG
+23 SVFAASISVTAG
-38 QSRVSVGNEFS
+38 QSSVKVGNTVAF
-49 VTIRVSDDVAAWTYQ
+49 TITVPPNTQAWTYQ
-64 VTYSSNLT
+64 VAWSDNLT
-72 LVSGKTMPDG
+72 YVSGDTEPMG
-82 SDDEGSPH
+82 FEGNSTRNQL
-90 INTLLFRANSEGTGT
+90 IFKANGEGTGKVW
-105 ITASCTN
+105 IAGGSYSIDRQPYDASGSATV
-112 GLSDGNRDYSSSD
+112 SIV
-125 SASVTIIS
+125 SASQPS
-133 ASSDDGGEPPY
+133 QGYDHGDFDDDPP
-144 HGGGGGS
+144 
-151 GGGTTAPSKS
+151 APSKS

-188 LSLPLRTNQITFT
+188 LSLPLRTNKITFT

-286 ELPAWTNAA
+286 KLPAWTNAA

-474 AEEMPTPGEP
+474 AEEMPTPEEP

-494 PEPQRPE
+494 PEPQQPE

-508 GDEPAVPE
+508 EDEPSVPE
-516 DEPTPEDPAEEAAA
+516 DEPTSEEPAEKAVAEPTEKPESAVSPAEEA
-530 EPAEKPEPADSPA
+530 
-543 EETPQPPAPEQSLED
+543 PQPPAPEQSLED
-558 TLRRLPLDKLLRDIH
+558 TLRRLPLEDLLRDIH

>member
-1 MTIKRIKNICIAL
+1 MKNLKKIFIICTVVFA
-14 CLILLLGAV
+14 LLLCMTQ
-23 SVVPAQAASLSVSVG
+23 SVFAASISVTAG
-38 QSRVSVGNEFS
+38 QSSVKVGNKVAF
-49 VTIRVSDDVAAWTYQ
+49 TITVPPNTQAWTYQ
-64 VTYSSNLT
+64 VAWSDNLT
-72 LVSGKTMPDG
+72 YVSGDTEPMG
-82 SDDEGSPH
+82 FEGTSTRNQL
-90 INTLLFRANSEGTGT
+90 IFMANGEGTGKVW
-105 ITASCTN
+105 IAGGSYSIDRQPYDASGSATV
-112 GLSDGNRDYSSSD
+112 SIV
-125 SASVTIIS
+125 SASQPS
-133 ASSDDGGEPPY
+133 QGYDHGDFDDDPP
-144 HGGGGGS
+144 
-151 GGGTTAPSKS
+151 TPSKS

-188 LSLPLRTNQITFT
+188 LSLPLRTNKITFT

-316 EAEGVQSPYLPI
+316 EVEGVQSPYLPI
-328 VCGATTYVYTG
+328 VYGATTYVYTG

-363 GWKYRDASLQDFC
+363 GWKYQDASLQDFC

-457 VEAPAAPGEQP
+457 MEAPAAPGEQP
-468 PAETPA
+468 PAEAPA
-474 AEEMPTPGEP
+474 AEEMPTPEEP

-494 PEPQRPE
+494 PEPQQPE

-508 GDEPAVPE
+508 EDEPSVPE
-516 DEPTPEDPAEEAAA
+516 DEPTSEEPAEKAAA
-530 EPAEKPEPADSPA
+530 EPTEKPESAVSPS
-543 EETPQPPAPEQSLED
+543 EEAPQPPAPEQSLED
-558 TLRRLPLDKLLRDIH
+558 TLRRLPLEDLLRDIH

>member
-1 MTIKRIKNICIAL
+1 MKNLKKTFITCTVVFA
-14 CLILLLGAV
+14 LLLCMTQ
-23 SVVPAQAASLSVSVG
+23 SVFAAGISVTAG
-38 QSRVSVGNEFS
+38 QSSVKVGNTVAF
-49 VTIRVSDDVAAWTYQ
+49 TITVPSNTQAWTYQ
-64 VTYSSNLT
+64 VAWSDNLT
-72 LVSGKTMPDG
+72 YVSGDTEPMG
-82 SDDEGSPH
+82 FEGGNSTRNQL
-90 INTLLFRANSEGTGT
+90 IFKANGEGTGKVWIAGGSYSIDLQPYDASGSATVT
-105 ITASCTN
+105 IV
-112 GLSDGNRDYSSSD
+112 
-125 SASVTIIS
+125 SASQPS
-133 ASSDDGGEPPY
+133 QGYDHGDFDDDPP
-144 HGGGGGS
+144 
-151 GGGTTAPSKS
+151 APSKS

-174 ELAPAFDPTITDYT
+174 ELTPAFDPTITDYT

-201 ATPSDSKATVQ
+201 AAPSDSKATVQ
-212 GDGEVALRGG
+212 GDGEVALQGG

>member
-1 MTIKRIKNICIAL
+1 MKNLKKIFIICTVVFA
-14 CLILLLGAV
+14 LLLCMTQ
-23 SVVPAQAASLSVSVG
+23 SVFAAGISVTAG
-38 QSRVSVGNEFS
+38 QSSVKVGNTVAF
-49 VTIRVSDDVAAWTYQ
+49 TITVPSNTQAWTYQ
-64 VTYSSNLT
+64 VAWSDNLT
-72 LVSGKTMPDG
+72 YISGDTEPMG
-82 SDDEGSPH
+82 FEGKNSTRNQL
-90 INTLLFRANSEGTGT
+90 IFKANGEGTGKVWIAGGSYSIDLQPYDASGSATVT
-105 ITASCTN
+105 IV
-112 GLSDGNRDYSSSD
+112 
-125 SASVTIIS
+125 SASQPS
-133 ASSDDGGEPPY
+133 QGYDHGDFDDDPP
-144 HGGGGGS
+144 
-151 GGGTTAPSKS
+151 APSKS

-188 LSLPLRTNQITFT
+188 LSLPLRTNKITFT

-212 GDGEVALRGG
+212 GDGEVALRSG

-328 VCGATTYVYTG
+328 VYGATTYVYTG

-363 GWKYRDASLQDFC
+363 GWKYEDASLQDFC

-474 AEEMPTPGEP
+474 AEEMPTPEEP

-494 PEPQRPE
+494 PEPQQPE

-508 GDEPAVPE
+508 EDEPSVPE
-516 DEPTPEDPAEEAAA
+516 DEPTSEEPAEKAAAEPTEKPESAVSPAEEA
-530 EPAEKPEPADSPA
+530 
-543 EETPQPPAPEQSLED
+543 PQPPAPEQSLED
-558 TLRRLPLDKLLRDIH
+558 TLRRLPLEDLLRDIH

>member
-1 MTIKRIKNICIAL
+1 MKNLKKIFIICTVVFA
-14 CLILLLGAV
+14 LLLCMTQ
-23 SVVPAQAASLSVSVG
+23 SVFAASISVTAG
-38 QSRVSVGNEFS
+38 QSSVKVGNTVAF
-49 VTIRVSDDVAAWTYQ
+49 TITVPSNTQAWTYQ
-64 VTYSSNLT
+64 VAWSDNLT
-72 LVSGKTMPDG
+72 YVSGDTEPMG
-82 SDDEGSPH
+82 FEGTSSTRNQL
-90 INTLLFRANSEGTGT
+90 IFMANGEGTGKVW
-105 ITASCTN
+105 IAGGSYSIDRQPYDASGSATV
-112 GLSDGNRDYSSSD
+112 SIV
-125 SASVTIIS
+125 SASQPS
-133 ASSDDGGEPPY
+133 QGYDHGDFDDDPP
-144 HGGGGGS
+144 
-151 GGGTTAPSKS
+151 TPSKS
-161 SNNALASLTVSAG
+161 SNNALASHTVSAG

-188 LSLPLRTNQITFT
+188 LSLPLRTNKITFT

-212 GDGEVALRGG
+212 GNGEVALRSG

-328 VCGATTYVYTG
+328 VYGATTYVYTG

-363 GWKYRDASLQDFC
+363 GWKYEDASLQDFC

-474 AEEMPTPGEP
+474 AEEMPTPEEP

-494 PEPQRPE
+494 PEPQQPE

-508 GDEPAVPE
+508 EDEPSVPE
-516 DEPTPEDPAEEAAA
+516 DEPTSEEPAEKAAAEPTEKPESAVSPAEEA
-530 EPAEKPEPADSPA
+530 
-543 EETPQPPAPEQSLED
+543 PQPPAPEQSLED
-558 TLRRLPLDKLLRDIH
+558 TLRRLPLEDLLRDIH

>member
-1 MTIKRIKNICIAL
+1 MKNLKKIFIICTVVFA
-14 CLILLLGAV
+14 LLLCMTQ
-23 SVVPAQAASLSVSVG
+23 SVFAASISVTAG
-38 QSRVSVGNEFS
+38 QSSVKVGNTVAF
-49 VTIRVSDDVAAWTYQ
+49 TITVPPNTQAWTYQ
-64 VTYSSNLT
+64 VAWSDNLT
-72 LVSGKTMPDG
+72 YVSGDTEPMG
-82 SDDEGSPH
+82 FEGNSTRNQL
-90 INTLLFRANSEGTGT
+90 IFKANGEGTGKVW
-105 ITASCTN
+105 IAGGSYSIDRQPYDASGSATV
-112 GLSDGNRDYSSSD
+112 SIV
-125 SASVTIIS
+125 SASQPS
-133 ASSDDGGEPPY
+133 QGYDHGDFDDDPP
-144 HGGGGGS
+144 
-151 GGGTTAPSKS
+151 TPSKS

-188 LSLPLRTNQITFT
+188 LSLPLRTNKITFT

-328 VCGATTYVYTG
+328 VYGATTYVYTG

-363 GWKYRDASLQDFC
+363 GWKYEDASLQDFC

-457 VEAPAAPGEQP
+457 VEAPAAPGEQL

-474 AEEMPTPGEP
+474 AEEMPTPEEP

-494 PEPQRPE
+494 PEPQQPE

-508 GDEPAVPE
+508 EDEPSVPE
-516 DEPTPEDPAEEAAA
+516 DEPTSEEPAEKAAAEPTEKPESAVSPAEEA
-530 EPAEKPEPADSPA
+530 
-543 EETPQPPAPEQSLED
+543 PQPPAPEQSLED
-558 TLRRLPLDKLLRDIH
+558 TLRRLPLEDLLRDIH

>member
-1 MTIKRIKNICIAL
+1 MKNLKKTFITCTVVFA
-14 CLILLLGAV
+14 LLLCMTQ
-23 SVVPAQAASLSVSVG
+23 SVFAASISVTAG
-38 QSRVSVGNEFS
+38 QSSVKVGNTVAF
-49 VTIRVSDDVAAWTYQ
+49 TITVPSNTQAWTYQ
-64 VTYSSNLT
+64 VAWSDNLT
-72 LVSGKTMPDG
+72 YVSGDTEPMG
-82 SDDEGSPH
+82 FEGNSTRNQL
-90 INTLLFRANSEGTGT
+90 IFKANGEGTGKVW
-105 ITASCTN
+105 IAGGSYSIDLQPYDASGSATV
-112 GLSDGNRDYSSSD
+112 SIV
-125 SASVTIIS
+125 SASQPS
-133 ASSDDGGEPPY
+133 QGYDHGDFDDDPP
-144 HGGGGGS
+144 
-151 GGGTTAPSKS
+151 TPSKS

-188 LSLPLRTNQITFT
+188 LSLPLRTNKITFT

-363 GWKYRDASLQDFC
+363 GWKYQDASLQDFC

-457 VEAPAAPGEQP
+457 AEAPAAPGEQP

-474 AEEMPTPGEP
+474 AEEMPTPEEP

-494 PEPQRPE
+494 PEPQQPE

-508 GDEPAVPE
+508 EDEPSVPE
-516 DEPTPEDPAEEAAA
+516 DEPTSEEPAEKAAVEPTEKPESAVSPAEEA
-530 EPAEKPEPADSPA
+530 
-543 EETPQPPAPEQSLED
+543 PQPPAPEQSLED
-558 TLRRLPLDKLLRDIH
+558 TLRRLPLEDLLRDIH

>member
-1 MTIKRIKNICIAL
+1 MKNLKKIFIICTVVFA
-14 CLILLLGAV
+14 LLLCMTQ
-23 SVVPAQAASLSVSVG
+23 SVFAAGISVTAG
-38 QSRVSVGNEFS
+38 QSSVKVGNTVAF
-49 VTIRVSDDVAAWTYQ
+49 TITVPSNTQAWTYQ
-64 VTYSSNLT
+64 VAWSDNLT
-72 LVSGKTMPDG
+72 YVSGDTEPMG
-82 SDDEGSPH
+82 FEGNSTRNQL
-90 INTLLFRANSEGTGT
+90 IFKANGEGTGKVW
-105 ITASCTN
+105 IAGGSYSIDRQPYDASGSATV
-112 GLSDGNRDYSSSD
+112 SIV
-125 SASVTIIS
+125 SASQPS
-133 ASSDDGGEPPY
+133 QGYDHGDFDDDPP
-144 HGGGGGS
+144 
-151 GGGTTAPSKS
+151 APSKS

-188 LSLPLRTNQITFT
+188 LSLPLRTNKITFT

-212 GDGEVALRGG
+212 GNGEVALRSG

-328 VCGATTYVYTG
+328 VYGATTYVYTG

-363 GWKYRDASLQDFC
+363 GWKYQDASLQDFC

-474 AEEMPTPGEP
+474 AEEMPTPEEP

-494 PEPQRPE
+494 PEPQQPE

-508 GDEPAVPE
+508 EDEPSVPE
-516 DEPTPEDPAEEAAA
+516 DEPTSEEPAEKAAAEPTEKPESAVSPAEEA
-530 EPAEKPEPADSPA
+530 
-543 EETPQPPAPEQSLED
+543 PQPPAPEQSLED
-558 TLRRLPLDKLLRDIH
+558 TLRRLPLEDLLRDIH

>member
-1 MTIKRIKNICIAL
+1 MKNLKKIFIICTVVFA
-14 CLILLLGAV
+14 LLLCMTQ
-23 SVVPAQAASLSVSVG
+23 SVFAASISVTAG
-38 QSRVSVGNEFS
+38 QSSVKVGNTVAF
-49 VTIRVSDDVAAWTYQ
+49 TITVPPNTQAWTYQ
-64 VTYSSNLT
+64 VAWSDNLT
-72 LVSGKTMPDG
+72 YVSGDTEPMG
-82 SDDEGSPH
+82 FEGNSTRNQL
-90 INTLLFRANSEGTGT
+90 IFKANGEGTGKVW
-105 ITASCTN
+105 IAGGSYSVDRQPYDASGSATV
-112 GLSDGNRDYSSSD
+112 SIV
-125 SASVTIIS
+125 SASQPS
-133 ASSDDGGEPPY
+133 QGYDHGDFDDDPP
-144 HGGGGGS
+144 
-151 GGGTTAPSKS
+151 TPSKS

-188 LSLPLRTNQITFT
+188 LSLPLRTNKITFT

-339 VPAEKESIPGLTLC
+339 VPAEKESIPGLTLY

-363 GWKYRDASLQDFC
+363 GWKYEDASLQDFC

-457 VEAPAAPGEQP
+457 AEAPAAPGEQP

-474 AEEMPTPGEP
+474 AEEMPTPEEP

-494 PEPQRPE
+494 PEPQQPE

-508 GDEPAVPE
+508 EDEPSVPE
-516 DEPTPEDPAEEAAA
+516 DEPTSEEPAEKAAAEPTEKPESAVSPAEEA
-530 EPAEKPEPADSPA
+530 
-543 EETPQPPAPEQSLED
+543 PQPPAPEQSLED
-558 TLRRLPLDKLLRDIH
+558 TLRRLPLEDLLRDIH

>member
-1 MTIKRIKNICIAL
+1 MKNLKKIFIICTVVFA
-14 CLILLLGAV
+14 LLLCMTQ
-23 SVVPAQAASLSVSVG
+23 SVFAAGISVTAG
-38 QSRVSVGNEFS
+38 QSSVKVGNTVAF
-49 VTIRVSDDVAAWTYQ
+49 TITVPSNTQAWTYQ
-64 VTYSSNLT
+64 VAWSDNLT
-72 LVSGKTMPDG
+72 YVSGDTEPMG
-82 SDDEGSPH
+82 FEGNSTRNQL
-90 INTLLFRANSEGTGT
+90 IFKANREGTGKVW
-105 ITASCTN
+105 IAGGSYSIDRQPYDASGSATV
-112 GLSDGNRDYSSSD
+112 SIV
-125 SASVTIIS
+125 SASQPS
-133 ASSDDGGEPPY
+133 QGYDHGDFDDDPP
-144 HGGGGGS
+144 
-151 GGGTTAPSKS
+151 TPSKS

-188 LSLPLRTNQITFT
+188 LSLPLRTNKITFT

-328 VCGATTYVYTG
+328 VYGATTYVYTG

-363 GWKYRDASLQDFC
+363 GWKYQDASLQDFC

-457 VEAPAAPGEQP
+457 AEAPAAPGEQP

-474 AEEMPTPGEP
+474 AEEMPTPEEP

-494 PEPQRPE
+494 PEPQQPE

-508 GDEPAVPE
+508 EDEPSVPE
-516 DEPTPEDPAEEAAA
+516 DEPTSEEPAEKAAA
-530 EPAEKPEPADSPA
+530 EPTEKPESAVSPS
-543 EETPQPPAPEQSLED
+543 EEAPQPPAPEQSLED
-558 TLRRLPLDKLLRDIH
+558 TLRRLPLEDLLRDIH

>member
-1 MTIKRIKNICIAL
+1 MKLLKKNLVSLAL
-14 CLILLLGAV
+14 LCAMLFSLLQV
-23 SVVPAQAASLSVSVG
+23 SYAAGMSVSAGQSTVSVG
-38 QSRVSVGNEFS
+38 RTVAF
-49 VTIRVSDDVAAWTYQ
+49 TITVPAGSEAWTYS
-64 VTYSSNLT
+64 VAYSANLT
-72 LVSGKTMPDG
+72 LESGDLAPMG
-82 SDDEGSPH
+82 FEFEGD
-90 INTLLFRANSEGTGT
+90 NRTNQLVFRANDTGPGSVW
-105 ITASCTN
+105 ISAGSYCVSGEDYDAS
-112 GLSDGNRDYSSSD
+112 G
-125 SASVTIIS
+125 SASVSIVS
-133 ASSDDGGEPPY
+133 ASTPDDSEPDY
-144 HGGGGGS
+144 
-151 GGGTTAPSKS
+151 TPSTPGKS

-188 LSLPLRTNQITFT
+188 LSLPLRTNKITFT

-212 GDGEVALRGG
+212 GDGEVALRSG

-328 VCGATTYVYTG
+328 VYGATTYVYTG

-363 GWKYRDASLQDFC
+363 GWKYQDASLQDFC

-474 AEEMPTPGEP
+474 AEEMPTPEEP

-494 PEPQRPE
+494 PEPQQPE

-508 GDEPAVPE
+508 EDEPSVPE
-516 DEPTPEDPAEEAAA
+516 DEPTSEEPAEKAAAEPTEKPESAVSPAEEA
-530 EPAEKPEPADSPA
+530 
-543 EETPQPPAPEQSLED
+543 PQPPAPEQSLED
-558 TLRRLPLDKLLRDIH
+558 TLRRLPLEDLLRDIH

>member
-1 MTIKRIKNICIAL
+1 MKNLKKIFIICTVVFA
-14 CLILLLGAV
+14 LLLCMTQ
-23 SVVPAQAASLSVSVG
+23 SVFAAGISVTAG
-38 QSRVSVGNEFS
+38 QSSVKVGNTVAF
-49 VTIRVSDDVAAWTYQ
+49 TITVPSNTQAWTYQ
-64 VTYSSNLT
+64 VAWSDNLT
-72 LVSGKTMPDG
+72 YVSGDTEPMGFEERNSTRNQLIFK
-82 SDDEGSPH
+82 
-90 INTLLFRANSEGTGT
+90 ANGEGTGKVWIAGGSYSIDRQPYDASGSATVT
-105 ITASCTN
+105 IV
-112 GLSDGNRDYSSSD
+112 
-125 SASVTIIS
+125 SASQPS
-133 ASSDDGGEPPY
+133 QGYDHGDFDDDPP
-144 HGGGGGS
+144 
-151 GGGTTAPSKS
+151 TPSKS

-212 GDGEVALRGG
+212 GDGEVALQGG

-328 VCGATTYVYTG
+328 VYGATTYVYTG

-413 MRVPML
+413 IRVPML

-474 AEEMPTPGEP
+474 AEKMPTPEEP

-494 PEPQRPE
+494 PEPQQPE

-508 GDEPAVPE
+508 EDEPSVPE
-516 DEPTPEDPAEEAAA
+516 DEPTSEEPAEKAAAEPTEKPESAVSPAEEA
-530 EPAEKPEPADSPA
+530 
-543 EETPQPPAPEQSLED
+543 PQPPAPEQSLED
-558 TLRRLPLDKLLRDIH
+558 TLRRLPLEDLLRDIH

>member
-1 MTIKRIKNICIAL
+1 MTKYRCTMKNLKKIFIICTVVFA
-14 CLILLLGAV
+14 LLLCMTQ
-23 SVVPAQAASLSVSVG
+23 SVFAASISVTAG
-38 QSRVSVGNEFS
+38 QSSVKVGNTVAF
-49 VTIRVSDDVAAWTYQ
+49 TITVPSNTQAWTYQ
-64 VTYSSNLT
+64 VAWSDNLT
-72 LVSGKTMPDG
+72 YVSGDTEPMG
-82 SDDEGSPH
+82 FEGNSTRNQL
-90 INTLLFRANSEGTGT
+90 IFKANGEGTGKVW
-105 ITASCTN
+105 IAGGSYSIDRQPYDASGSATV
-112 GLSDGNRDYSSSD
+112 SIV
-125 SASVTIIS
+125 SASQPS
-133 ASSDDGGEPPY
+133 QGYDHGDFDDDPP
-144 HGGGGGS
+144 
-151 GGGTTAPSKS
+151 TPSKS

-174 ELAPAFDPTITDYT
+174 ELTPAFDPTITDYT
-188 LSLPLRTNQITFT
+188 LSLPLRTNKITFT

-259 SLGVMQDTDG
+259 SLGVMQYTDG

-363 GWKYRDASLQDFC
+363 GWKYQDASLQDFC

-426 AAAVLLLLVII
+426 AAAVLLLLVIT

-457 VEAPAAPGEQP
+457 AEAPAAPGEQP

-474 AEEMPTPGEP
+474 AEEMPTPEEP

-494 PEPQRPE
+494 PEPQQPE

-508 GDEPAVPE
+508 EDEPSVPE
-516 DEPTPEDPAEEAAA
+516 DEPTSEEPAEKAAAEPTEKPESAVSPAEEA
-530 EPAEKPEPADSPA
+530 
-543 EETPQPPAPEQSLED
+543 PQPPAPEHSLED
-558 TLRRLPLDKLLRDIH
+558 TLRRLPLEDLLRDIH

>member
-1 MTIKRIKNICIAL
+1 MKNLKKTFITCTVVFA
-14 CLILLLGAV
+14 LLLCMTQ
-23 SVVPAQAASLSVSVG
+23 SVFAAGISVTAG
-38 QSRVSVGNEFS
+38 QSSVKVGNTVAF
-49 VTIRVSDDVAAWTYQ
+49 TITVPPNTQAWTYQ
-64 VTYSSNLT
+64 VAWSDNLT
-72 LVSGKTMPDG
+72 YVSGDTEPMG
-82 SDDEGSPH
+82 FEGNSTRNQL
-90 INTLLFRANSEGTGT
+90 IFKANGEGTGKVW
-105 ITASCTN
+105 IAGGSYSIDRQPYDASGSATV
-112 GLSDGNRDYSSSD
+112 SIV
-125 SASVTIIS
+125 SASQPS
-133 ASSDDGGEPPY
+133 QGYDHGDFDDDPP
-144 HGGGGGS
+144 
-151 GGGTTAPSKS
+151 TPSKS

-188 LSLPLRTNQITFT
+188 LSLPLRTNKITFT

-212 GDGEVALRGG
+212 GDGEVALRSG

-328 VCGATTYVYTG
+328 VYGATTYVYTG

-363 GWKYRDASLQDFC
+363 GWKYEDASLQDFC

-457 VEAPAAPGEQP
+457 AEAPAAPGEQP

-474 AEEMPTPGEP
+474 AEEMPTPEEP

-494 PEPQRPE
+494 PEPQQPE

-508 GDEPAVPE
+508 EDEPSVPE
-516 DEPTPEDPAEEAAA
+516 DEPTSEEPAEKAAAEPTEKPESAVSPAEEA
-530 EPAEKPEPADSPA
+530 
-543 EETPQPPAPEQSLED
+543 PQPPAPEQSLED
-558 TLRRLPLDKLLRDIH
+558 TLRRLPLEDLLRDIH